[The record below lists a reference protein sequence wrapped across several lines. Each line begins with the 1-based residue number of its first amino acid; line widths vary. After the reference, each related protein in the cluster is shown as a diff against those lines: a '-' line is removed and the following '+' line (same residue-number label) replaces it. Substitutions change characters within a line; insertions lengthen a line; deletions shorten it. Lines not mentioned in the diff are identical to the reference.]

1 MMNQILNNM
10 FHLIMSL
17 LGIAAAVIFYSM
29 LANACRSIIALLK
42 GDEAEFDRLTTSYE
56 EAAHMAVMSYGR
68 LGVTREIFEKYW
80 QRELKRNSGARP
92 LDAYHSIMEELA
104 ITNEPDPTI
113 WS

>member
-1 MMNQILNNM
+1 MTYI
-10 FHLIMSL
+10 IITI
-17 LGIAAAVIFYSM
+17 LGIAAAVIFWGM
-29 LANACRSIIALLK
+29 LANAFRGIVALLK
-42 GDEAEFDRLTTSYE
+42 GDYAEFDRLTTSYE

-104 ITNEPDPTI
+104 ITHEPDPTI